1 MINFK
6 NKYKFINKRKKKL
19 VFSSTKIRRYEK
31 KINPCAI
38 SPIRR
43 KPKKSIK
50 QRLREK
56 RGYRIKT
63 PTILIFKATLE
74 DIKITSFYEEWLNE
88 LVKLANEPEVS
99 IWPKSI
105 EGMSSVTDNRPL
117 ILNIEFTPDSAR

>member
-43 KPKKSIK
+43 KLKKSIK

-63 PTILIFKATLE
+63 PPILTFKATLE

-99 IWPKSI
+99 MW
-105 EGMSSVTDNRPL
+105 N
-117 ILNIEFTPDSAR
+117 DSNENFKQHQNTKRLFW